1 MPRVNT
7 VAKARKAQGTCG
19 KCGDE
24 IGVGEGYRWI
34 KFRHGG
40 RHVRCMKPECRF
52 RASDLTQSKMSAVYA
67 AQDNA
72 EDSIGDCGSIEDL
85 KSLAEETAD
94 AIEGVAQEYR
104 DSADAIHEHF
114 EVSATADECE
124 ERADALE
131 GWADTIRDSMD
142 EFCDEFEPAEPDDVS
157 CPECGADM
165 KQNET
170 RGTWDCTAPEDD
182 DCGVTNY
189 SPKDDPEADRVD
201 DEGRTEE
208 EYLEAAREALA
219 SAISEYPL

>member
-19 KCGDE
+19 KCGAE
-24 IGVGEGYRWI
+24 IGAGDGYRWI

-40 RHVRCMKPECRF
+40 RRVRCLKPECRF
-52 RASDLTQSKMSAVYA
+52 RNSDLTQSKMSEVYA
-67 AQDNA
+67 AQESA
-72 EDSIGDCGSIEDL
+72 EDSIGDCASIEDL
-85 KSLAEETAD
+85 KALAEETAD
-94 AIEGVAQEYR
+94 EIERVAEEYQESCDNIR
-104 DSADAIHEHF
+104 DQFTDST
-114 EVSATADECE
+114 TADECE
-124 ERADALE
+124 EKADGLQD
-131 GWADTIRDSMD
+131 WADNLRSVLDDFS
-142 EFCDEFEPAEPDDVS
+142 DEFEPAEPDDVS

-165 KQNET
+165 RQND

-208 EYLEAAREALA
+208 EWLDAARQAL
-219 SAISEYPL
+219 EDVLCDCPF